1 MHIFHNI
8 WTFYFLNLKN
18 FGEKLDLHGGKI
30 SQCFIF
36 LIEII
41 KSDSKITKTVKQS
54 YLYFYIL
61 LMKCSFEQSNQQI
74 ILGEKHQFPQKY

>member
-18 FGEKLDLHGGKI
+18 FGEKLDIHGGKI

-41 KSDSKITKTVKQS
+41 KSDSKIIKTVNNPT
-54 YLYFYIL
+54 YIFTF
-61 LMKCSFEQSNQQI
+61 S
-74 ILGEKHQFPQKY
+74 